1 MHRSTFSHSSSFAPR
16 GRRNDRSMTQP
27 DIIDVDDV
35 ISIDDPSDR
44 HHRHRDDRP
53 VSAPRDRTPERSRR
67 LRTPAYTADDC
78 PQRDCHDASWSSVP
92 PPRRPMTDRAVR
104 SCTRPPH
111 VDSRRSATRYDRP
124 LLITDGIDPDHDDLR
139 PLDAH
144 PFARYENDDML
155 DDPFDY
161 SGPPP
166 QSSASQTSTTYT
178 YDARS
183 VQADR
188 DAHADRDGDRS
199 SVRSH
204 ERQPGLIV
212 CPDSPKRPQ
221 SPVMPSGAAALRSSQ
236 LDPYNVFRPIYRQD
250 ARGRT
255 LIQGGR
261 TQRLLLHL
269 VTDWPVGVDAL
280 EVNIPQR
287 SRNYDIDWQFPPI
300 ELWFPK
306 VIHH

>member
-1 MHRSTFSHSSSFAPR
+1 M
-16 GRRNDRSMTQP
+16 
-27 DIIDVDDV
+27 DVDDV
-35 ISIDDPSDR
+35 SSIDDPSDR

-67 LRTPAYTADDC
+67 LRTPAYIADDR
-78 PQRDCHDASWSSVP
+78 PQRDYHEASWSSAP

-104 SCTRPPH
+104 SSNRPPH

-124 LLITDGIDPDHDDLR
+124 LLITDGIDPYHNDLR
-139 PLDAH
+139 PLNAH
-144 PFARYENDDML
+144 PFARSDNDNMF

-183 VQADR
+183 IQYDR
-188 DAHADRDGDRS
+188 DARSSHADRDGDRS
-199 SVRSH
+199 SVCSH
-204 ERQPGLIV
+204 KHQPGLIV
-212 CPDSPKRPQ
+212 RPDSPERPQ
-221 SPVMPSGAAALRSSQ
+221 SPVMPPGAAPSRLSQ
-236 LDPYNVFRPIYRQD
+236 LDPYNVF
-250 ARGRT
+250 
-255 LIQGGR
+255 QGGC

-280 EVNIPQR
+280 EVNIPLR

-300 ELWFPK
+300 ELWFLK